1 LSSPEDEG
9 SAPPGEEDKPADQTE
24 AAARRTKGA
33 PTKRRKS
40 LRPWLRALHRDMG
53 YVAVGLT
60 LIYALSGLAVNHIKD
75 WDPNFHSYS
84 RTVELGAPLVGEDEA
99 VADEVRK
106 RLGIEQKPSDVYR
119 GSDER
124 LDLVFD
130 KEKRTVHVDTTNGRI
145 VDEGQKPRLLLRAA
159 NWLHLNRG
167 KKAWTYIA
175 DGYAA
180 GLLFLAISGLFMI
193 PGRKGLWG
201 RGGVLLLVGVAIPVV
216 YLQLAGDAIR

>member
-1 LSSPEDEG
+1 MSDEDSVDEPPAATAPRPERAERAEG
-9 SAPPGEEDKPADQTE
+9 PA
-24 AAARRTKGA
+24 R
-33 PTKRRKS
+33 KRNWRLL
-40 LRPWLRALHRDMG
+40 LRSLHRDAG

-60 LIYALSGLAVNHIKD
+60 IIYALSGIAVNHVKD
-75 WDPNFHSYS
+75 WDPSFTSYS
-84 RTVELGAPLVGEDEA
+84 RTVEMGPLTGEDDAVAEA
-99 VADEVRK
+99 VRR

-130 KEKRTVHVDTTNGRI
+130 KEKRTVHVDTTTGRV

-175 DGYAA
+175 DAYAA
-180 GLLFLAISGLFMI
+180 GLLFLAFSGLFMI
-193 PGRKGLWG
+193 PGRKGLIG
-201 RGGVLLLVGVAIPVV
+201 RGGILVLVGIAIPVV
-216 YLQLAGDAIR
+216 YLQLAGGAIR